1 MSNENKAPQ
10 NDPNVAADD
19 DEAWDSV
26 GDEADETCRLAPL
39 ESDDPDNPAADGLER
54 RYRVVGEYRGTKIV
68 KGKFGLSDLHILR
81 VTEDGQDYML
91 GVWGFPYMSK
101 KMAQIPIGTRVRMT
115 YAGEKDVGKG
125 NPMKM
130 ATVDIPKGAKR
141 NRLPES
147 DNSDNVPF

>member
-19 DEAWDSV
+19 AEWDTV
-26 GDEADETCRLAPL
+26 GDDADETCRLAPM
-39 ESDDPDNPAADGLER
+39 ESDDPDNPPADGLER
-54 RYRVVGEYRGTKIV
+54 RYRVVGEYRGTKVI
-68 KGKFGLSDLHILR
+68 KGKFGLSELHILR

-91 GVWGFPYMSK
+91 GVWGFRSMSK

-125 NPMKM
+125 NAMKM

-141 NRLPES
+141 NRLPEP
-147 DNSDNVPF
+147 DNTNDGVPF